1 MEKVRV
7 GIIGVGGIGGY
18 YAGKILKGE
27 CPHLTLS
34 AVTAR
39 SLQQQEKVRQY
50 FGEEV
55 AVFADPIEM
64 LDSGTIDGCIICVPH
79 YYHALYANACLERG
93 IHVLM
98 EKPAGA
104 YTKEI
109 RQLNE
114 HAAARPDVIFAM
126 MYNQRT
132 NHVYRKAKELVQNG
146 KYGALRRSNWICTDW
161 LRPQVYFDS
170 SPWRAT
176 WKGEGGGV
184 LLNQCAHQMDLWQW
198 ICGMPV
204 SVMAKL
210 HFGKWHNIETEDDAT
225 VYVEYPNGATGV
237 FIASTGDGHGTN
249 RLEIQ
254 LEQAQLVVYPN
265 EIRVIEYSQ
274 NVNAFSKNATG
285 IYERLSWQQIPV
297 ETDGLDP
304 EHGGIL
310 ENWAEAILEGASL
323 IAPGQE
329 GIHSLELINAAY
341 LSSWEDRTVH
351 LPLDD
356 EAYFTQLQKRINAHE
371 SNL

>member
-1 MEKVRV
+1 MEKIRV

-18 YAGKILKGE
+18 YAGKLLKGE
-27 CPHLTLS
+27 HPRLVLA

-39 SLQQQEKVRQY
+39 SAGQQEKVRQY
-50 FGEEV
+50 FGDRV
-55 AVFADPIEM
+55 AIFADAMEM
-64 LDSGTIDGCIICVPH
+64 LDSGRIDGCIICVPH
-79 YYHALYANACLERG
+79 YDHARYANACLERG

-98 EKPAGA
+98 EKPAGVF
-104 YTKEI
+104 TQEI
-109 RQLNE
+109 RQLN
-114 HAAARPDVIFAM
+114 ANADKRTDTVFAM

-132 NHVYRKAKELVQNG
+132 NHVYRKAKELVAGGQ
-146 KYGALRRSNWICTDW
+146 YGALRRSNWICTDW
-161 LRPQVYFDS
+161 LRPQIYFDS

-210 HFGKWHNIETEDDAT
+210 HFGKWHAIETEDDAT
-225 VYVEYPNGATGV
+225 IYVEYPGGVTGV

-254 LEQAQLVVYPN
+254 LEKAQIIVYPN

-274 NVNAFSKNATG
+274 NVNDFSKNATG
-285 IYERLSWQQIPV
+285 IYEALAWQQIPV

-310 ENWAEAILEGASL
+310 ENWAAAILDGAPL

-329 GIHSLELINAAY
+329 GIRSLELINAAY
-341 LSSWEDRTVH
+341 LSAWEDRTVH

-356 EAYFTQLQKRINAHE
+356 SYYYTQLQKRMGK
-371 SNL
+371 